1 MATTT
6 FQGIVRSYG
15 GQDKSSGVTPSN
27 VNLSAVVSFNP
38 VGASPIAIRVGTS
51 ATAGEVFTLPKGA
64 VPNSFIS
71 LGGATG
77 GTNPTF
83 DIGTAADPDGF
94 FNEVDADL
102 KGASQSGAGALV
114 VGTGVPANVIVTANQ
129 GASAATGGT
138 VTGTFFYTMV
148 DNARAGES
156 QPELYPT
163 P

>member
-1 MATTT
+1 MATTS
-6 FQGIVRSYG
+6 FQGIIRSYG

-27 VNLSAVVSFNP
+27 VNLSAIVSFNP
-38 VGASPIAIRVGTS
+38 VGATAVPLRVGTS
-51 ATAGEVFTLPKGA
+51 ATTGVIFKLPKGA

-77 GTNPTF
+77 GTNPTV

-94 FNEVDADL
+94 FNELDADL

-114 VGTGVPANVIVTANQ
+114 IGTGVPANVEVTGNQ
-129 GASAATGGT
+129 GSSAATGGT

-156 QPELYPT
+156 QPELVSA
-163 P
+163 

>member
-1 MATTT
+1 MATTS
-6 FQGIVRSYG
+6 FQGIIRSYG

-38 VGASPIAIRVGTS
+38 VGATAVAVRVGTS
-51 ATAGEVFTLPKGA
+51 ATAGEIFTLPKGA

-77 GTNPTF
+77 GTNPTV

-94 FNEVDADL
+94 FNELDADL
-102 KGASQSGAGALV
+102 KGAVKGADGALV
-114 VGTGVPANVIVTANQ
+114 IGTGVPANVQVTANQ
-129 GASAATGGT
+129 GSSAATGGT
-138 VTGTFFYTMV
+138 VTGTFHYTMV

-156 QPELYPT
+156 QPELV
-163 P
+163 

>member
-1 MATTT
+1 MATTS

-27 VNLSAVVSFNP
+27 VILSAVVSFNP
-38 VGASPIAIRVGTS
+38 VGATAVPLRVGTS
-51 ATAGEVFTLPKGA
+51 ATSGEIFKLPKGA
-64 VPNSFIS
+64 IPTQFIS

-77 GTNPTF
+77 GTNPTV

-94 FNEVDADL
+94 FNELDADL
-102 KGASQSGAGALV
+102 KGASQTGAGALV
-114 VGTGVPANVIVTANQ
+114 VGTGVPANVEVTGNQ

-138 VTGTFFYTMV
+138 VTGTFHYTMV

-156 QPELYPT
+156 QPELA
-163 P
+163 

>member
-1 MATTT
+1 MATTS
-6 FQGIVRSYG
+6 FQGIIRSYG

-64 VPNSFIS
+64 VPSSFIS

-77 GTNPTF
+77 GTNPTV
-83 DIGTAADPDGF
+83 DIGTAADADGF
-94 FNEVDADL
+94 FPELDADL
-102 KGASQSGAGALV
+102 KGTSATGVGPLV
-114 VGTGVPANVIVTANQ
+114 IATGVPANVEVTGSQ
-129 GASAATGGT
+129 GGSAATGGT
-138 VTGTFFYTMV
+138 VTGTFHYTMV

-156 QPELYPT
+156 QPELT
-163 P
+163 A

>member
-15 GQDKSSGVTPSN
+15 GQDKSSGVTASN

-38 VGASPIAIRVGTS
+38 VGASAVPLRVGTS
-51 ATAGEVFTLPKGA
+51 ATSGEIFTLPKGA

-77 GTNPTF
+77 GTNPTV
-83 DIGTAADPDGF
+83 DIGTAADLDGF
-94 FNEVDADL
+94 FPELDADL
-102 KGASQSGAGALV
+102 KGASATAVGALV
-114 VGTGVPANVIVTANQ
+114 VGTGVPANVVVTGNQ
-129 GASAATGGT
+129 GGSAATGGT

-148 DNARAGES
+148 DSAEPGEQS
-156 QPELYPT
+156 NLSSYS
-163 P
+163 

>member
-1 MATTT
+1 MATRS
-6 FQGIVRSYG
+6 FQGIIRSYG

-38 VGASPIAIRVGTS
+38 VGATAVAVRVGTS
-51 ATAGEVFTLPKGA
+51 ATAGEIFTLPKGA
-64 VPNSFIS
+64 VPSSFIS

-77 GTNPTF
+77 GTNPTV

-94 FNEVDADL
+94 FNELDADL

-114 VGTGVPANVIVTANQ
+114 IGTGVPANVVVTANQ

-148 DNARAGES
+148 DNARPGES
-156 QPELYPT
+156 QPELT
-163 P
+163 

>member
-1 MATTT
+1 MATTS
-6 FQGIVRSYG
+6 FQGIIRSYG

-38 VGASPIAIRVGTS
+38 VGATAVAVRVGTS

-64 VPNSFIS
+64 VPSSFIS

-77 GTNPTF
+77 GTNPTV

-94 FNEVDADL
+94 FNELDADL
-102 KGASQSGAGALV
+102 KGAVKGADGALAI
-114 VGTGVPANVIVTANQ
+114 GTGVPANVQVTANQ
-129 GASAATGGT
+129 GSSAATGGT
-138 VTGTFFYTMV
+138 VTGTFHYTMV

-156 QPELYPT
+156 QPELV
-163 P
+163 

>member
-1 MATTT
+1 MATTS
-6 FQGIVRSYG
+6 FQGIIRSYG

-38 VGASPIAIRVGTS
+38 VGATAVAVRVGTS

-64 VPNSFIS
+64 VPSSFIS

-77 GTNPTF
+77 GTNPTV

-94 FNEVDADL
+94 FNELDADL
-102 KGASQSGAGALV
+102 KGAVKGADGALAI
-114 VGTGVPANVIVTANQ
+114 GTGVPANVEVTANQ
-129 GASAATGGT
+129 GSSAATGGT
-138 VTGTFFYTMV
+138 VTGTFHYTMV

-156 QPELYPT
+156 QPELV
-163 P
+163 

>member
-1 MATTT
+1 MATTS
-6 FQGIVRSYG
+6 FQGIIRSYG

-38 VGASPIAIRVGTS
+38 VGATAVAVRVGTS
-51 ATAGEVFTLPKGA
+51 ATAGEIFTLPKGA

-77 GTNPTF
+77 GTNPTV

-94 FNEVDADL
+94 FNELDADL
-102 KGASQSGAGALV
+102 KGAVKGADGALAI
-114 VGTGVPANVIVTANQ
+114 GTGVPANVQVTANQ
-129 GASAATGGT
+129 GSSAATGGT
-138 VTGTFFYTMV
+138 VTGTFHYTMV

-156 QPELYPT
+156 QPELV
-163 P
+163 

>member
-15 GQDKSSGVTPSN
+15 GQDKSSGVTASN

-38 VGASPIAIRVGTS
+38 VGAS
-51 ATAGEVFTLPKGA
+51 ATAGEIFTLPKGA
-64 VPNSFIS
+64 VPSSFIS

-83 DIGTAADPDGF
+83 DIGTAADQDGF

-102 KGASQSGAGALV
+102 KGASQSAAGALV
-114 VGTGVPANVIVTANQ
+114 VGTGVPANVVVTANQ

-148 DNARAGES
+148 DSAEPGEQS
-156 QPELYPT
+156 NLSSYS
-163 P
+163 